1 MRCVTAWCCILRRV
15 VKTAIITGAANAT
28 GCNADANLWSATPS
42 SDNVP
47 AYLPDATRRTGRR
60 HVHHY
65 SLDKTYVL
73 KCNHYWNDTTTIWS
87 RQVGSRNLTNDA
99 CSFVRRPSYWSSTV
113 VESHCAAQTTSSV
126 SHVQPCRRRVRSL
139 LCRQSGEIRQ
149 ATSITPP
156 AVIEMR
162 YIAPFNNFPSANVK
176 EIVDPLAVGRHYFFD
191 GGWWKVIRHWLCLA
205 VVPSN

>member
-1 MRCVTAWCCILRRV
+1 M
-15 VKTAIITGAANAT
+15 
-28 GCNADANLWSATPS
+28 
-42 SDNVP
+42 
-47 AYLPDATRRTGRR
+47 
-60 HVHHY
+60 
-65 SLDKTYVL
+65 
-73 KCNHYWNDTTTIWS
+73 
-87 RQVGSRNLTNDA
+87 TNDA

-191 GGWWKVIRHWLCLA
+191 GGWWKVIGHWLSLA
-205 VVPSN
+205 VVPSKYCARSTDKIPTTKPPKPGQNSNAVFQRISQAER